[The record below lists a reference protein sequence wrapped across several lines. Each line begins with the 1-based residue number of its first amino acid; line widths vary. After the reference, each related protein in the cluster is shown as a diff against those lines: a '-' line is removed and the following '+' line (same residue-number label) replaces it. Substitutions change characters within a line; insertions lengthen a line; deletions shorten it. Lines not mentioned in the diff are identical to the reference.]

1 MRARAARPLAFA
13 LGALVLAGSVLGLA
27 APAQAHNYLVESTPV
42 ADSTLTELPES
53 FEIVTNDNLLV
64 VGDGAGGFALQ
75 VRDADG
81 LYYGDGCVEVAGPAM
96 SAVPALGTAGVY
108 TVLWQVVSADG
119 HTVSDE
125 YTFTW
130 APTAPDAE
138 VASGSAEPPVCGTE
152 SEAAGD
158 GATGD
163 EATGD
168 GATGGAGASEE
179 PQPSQTD
186 PGDTVDAD
194 ASASGSDSEFTDVL
208 WIGGAVI
215 AIAVAVVVTL
225 LVLGR
230 RKQT

>member
-27 APAQAHNYLVESTPV
+27 ASAQAHNYLVESTPV

-96 SAVPALGTAGVY
+96 SAVPALGAAGVY
-108 TVLWQVVSADG
+108 RVLWQVVSADG

-138 VASGSAEPPVCGTE
+138 VASGSAEPPVCGQPQAGA
-152 SEAAGD
+152 SE
-158 GATGD
+158 ATGD
-163 EATGD
+163 E
-168 GATGGAGASEE
+168 ATGGAGASEE

>member
-27 APAQAHNYLVESTPV
+27 APAQAHNYLVESTPA

-53 FEIVTNDNLLV
+53 FEIVTNDNLLS

-75 VRDADG
+75 VRDTDG

-138 VASGSAEPPVCGTE
+138 VASGSAEPPVCGSVSRPT
-152 SEAAGD
+152 S
-158 GATGD
+158 D

-168 GATGGAGASEE
+168 GATGGAGASEQ

-186 PGDTVDAD
+186 PGDTVDVD
-194 ASASGSDSEFTDVL
+194 ASASGSDSEFTDVM

-230 RKQT
+230 HKQT